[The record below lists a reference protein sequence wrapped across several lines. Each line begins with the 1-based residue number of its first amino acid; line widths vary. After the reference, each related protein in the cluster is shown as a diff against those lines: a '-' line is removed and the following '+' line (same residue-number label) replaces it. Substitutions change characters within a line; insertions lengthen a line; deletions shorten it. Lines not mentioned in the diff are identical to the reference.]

1 MESHIAT
8 EAPRVRVR
16 RTARQFGVLSLG
28 PLTVAAGIAWALLQ
42 PYRVTLFDP
51 SGQGFWWLFVQPP
64 LLVILVGVLFH
75 FVVVPPL
82 LRDLEE
88 HGAGR

>member
-1 MESHIAT
+1 
-8 EAPRVRVR
+8 
-16 RTARQFGVLSLG
+16 
-28 PLTVAAGIAWALLQ
+28 
-42 PYRVTLFDP
+42 
-51 SGQGFWWLFVQPP
+51 VQPP